1 MFEDI
6 LGGFVTLFSDDYA
19 IWFVILAAFVG
30 IVFGALP
37 GLTAAAAIAMML
49 PILIAYNDE
58 IGGLAGLAFLYVI
71 GKSGRYGGSIAAILF
86 NTPGTAAS
94 AATMQDGYP
103 MTRSGRAGKALKTAT
118 VSSAYGDYF
127 GEIVLIFGAVSIA
140 AFTRQFGP
148 PENFA
153 IYLMAFVVIGSVVN
167 DSIIKGI
174 ISTMFGAVI
183 ALIGEDIITGQF
195 KMTMGIDE
203 LESGMALV
211 PLLIGVFVISEVIIQ
226 AEKAA
231 KVKMINFAADKVD
244 DPTAHYFTWPE
255 FKRCIPLMFRSSIYG
270 SLIGMM
276 PGLGSSVACF
286 VAYGEEKR
294 KAKNRDKW
302 GTGVVEGIAAPESA
316 NNAVSGPSMIPLLT
330 LGIPGSTIAA
340 VLIGMF
346 LVNGLQPG
354 PSIFAEDP
362 PLFMGGQLIS
372 PREFIFGIFAAGLI
386 GIACYALIGY
396 FAAPFIGRMIAI
408 LPTQYLYPF
417 IFMTALAASYSSR
430 ASIWMS
436 GLRCCS
442 ASSAMRCANE
452 FLRRGVH
459 HRLCSDVEHGRGLRQ
474 PMIISD
480 SAGVRELRVSGQV
493 LPRADLPDYR
503 CGGGQPRAW
512 SSYRGRK
519 REAIN
524 REVIWTPVTADLSIR
539 FLGALAFFIGAP
551 SSCLAGSC
559 AASFVLVTSG
569 RQTAACRDGSALS
582 PCPSSDR

>member
-1 MFEDI
+1 MIFDDI
-6 LGGFVTLFSDDYA
+6 FGGFVTLFSDPYA
-19 IWFVILAAFVG
+19 IWFVFLAAFVG

-86 NTPGTAAS
+86 NTPGTATVAS
-94 AATMQDGYP
+94 AF
-103 MTRSGRAGKALKTAT
+103 
-118 VSSAYGDYF
+118 GDYF

-140 AFTRQFGP
+140 AFTKKFGP

-153 IYLMAFVVIGSVVN
+153 IYLMAFFVVGSVVG

-174 ISTMFGAVI
+174 VSTLFGAAI
-183 ALIGEDIITGQF
+183 ALIGEDTITGQF

-231 KVKMINFAADKVD
+231 KVKMIDLDRNKLD
-244 DPTAHYFTWPE
+244 DPNAHYFTWPE
-255 FKRCIPLMFRSSIYG
+255 FKRCFPLMFRSSIYG

-294 KAKNRDKW
+294 RAKNKAEW

-346 LVNGLQPG
+346 LVNGLQVG
-354 PSIFAEDP
+354 PQIFATEP
-362 PLFMGGQLIS
+362 PLFVAGQMRS
-372 PREFIFGIFAAGLI
+372 PR
-386 GIACYALIGY
+386 
-396 FAAPFIGRMIAI
+396 
-408 LPTQYLYPF
+408 
-417 IFMTALAASYSSR
+417 
-430 ASIWMS
+430 
-436 GLRCCS
+436 
-442 ASSAMRCANE
+442 
-452 FLRRGVH
+452 
-459 HRLCSDVEHGRGLRQ
+459 
-474 PMIISD
+474 
-480 SAGVRELRVSGQV
+480 
-493 LPRADLPDYR
+493 
-503 CGGGQPRAW
+503 
-512 SSYRGRK
+512 
-519 REAIN
+519 
-524 REVIWTPVTADLSIR
+524 
-539 FLGALAFFIGAP
+539 
-551 SSCLAGSC
+551 
-559 AASFVLVTSG
+559 
-569 RQTAACRDGSALS
+569 
-582 PCPSSDR
+582 

>member
-1 MFEDI
+1 MMQNQCAGLEALFETLGFLSVFYDI
-6 LGGFVTLFSDDYA
+6 SCGFVVLFNDPFA
-19 IWFVILAAFVG
+19 LLFVILAAIVG

-103 MTRSGRAGKALKTAT
+103 MTQKGRAGKALKSAT
-118 VSSAYGDYF
+118 IASAYGDYF
-127 GEIVLIFGAVSIA
+127 GEIVLIFGAVVIA
-140 AFTRQFGP
+140 AFTRKFGP

-153 IYLMAFVVIGSVVN
+153 IYLMAFVVIGSVVS
-167 DSIIKGI
+167 DSVIKGI
-174 ISTMFGAVI
+174 ISTLFGAVVG
-183 ALIGEDIITGQF
+183 LIGEDVITGQF

-203 LESGMALV
+203 LEAGMALV
-211 PLLIGVFVISEVIIQ
+211 PLLIGVFVISEVIVQ

-231 KVKMINFAADKVD
+231 KLKVVNVAPNAL
-244 DPTAHYFTWPE
+244 DPGEDYFTWVE

-294 KAKNRDKW
+294 RAKNKDEW
-302 GTGVVEGIAAPESA
+302 GTGVIEGIVAPESA

-354 PSIFAEDP
+354 PSIFAEEP

-396 FAAPFIGRMIAI
+396 FAASFVGRMIAI

-430 ASIWMS
+430 ASIWDV
-436 GLRCCS
+436 GFALLFGVIGY
-442 ASSAMRCANE
+442 AMRRTNFSAAAFIIAFVLTASME
-452 FLRRGVH
+452 EAF
-459 HRLCSDVEHGRGLRQ
+459 RQ
-474 PMIISD
+474 SMIISD
-480 SAGVRELRVSGQV
+480 NGFLIFASFEYQDKFSYAPIFLLIGIAVVVLRS
-493 LPRADLPDYR
+493 
-503 CGGGQPRAW
+503 W
-512 SSYRGRK
+512 SS
-519 REAIN
+519 
-524 REVIWTPVTADLSIR
+524 
-539 FLGALAFFIGAP
+539 F
-551 SSCLAGSC
+551 
-559 AASFVLVTSG
+559 TSLKEN
-569 RQTAACRDGSALS
+569 S
-582 PCPSSDR
+582 

>member
-1 MFEDI
+1 MFFEDI
-6 LGGFVTLFSDDYA
+6 LGGFATLFNDPFA

-30 IVFGALP
+30 IIFGALP

-103 MTRSGRAGKALKTAT
+103 MTQQGKAGKALKTAT
-118 VSSAYGDYF
+118 IASAYGDYF
-127 GEIVLIFGAVSIA
+127 GEIVLIFGAVAIA
-140 AFTRQFGP
+140 TFTRKFGP

-153 IYLMAFVVIGSVVN
+153 IYLMAFVVIGSVVS

-174 ISTMFGAVI
+174 VSTLFGAAV
-183 ALIGEDIITGQF
+183 ALIGEDVITGQF

-211 PLLIGVFVISEVIIQ
+211 PLLIGVFVISEVIVQ
-226 AEKAA
+226 AEKIA
-231 KVKMINFAADKVD
+231 KVKMIEASSKKVD
-244 DPTAHYFTWPE
+244 DPTAHYFTWEE
-255 FKRCIPLMFRSSIYG
+255 FKRCFPLMFRSSIYG

-294 KAKNRDKW
+294 KSKNKEKW
-302 GTGVVEGIAAPESA
+302 GTGIVEGVAAPESA

-354 PSIFAEDP
+354 PSIFAQEP
-362 PLFMGGQLIS
+362 PLFIAGKLIS
-372 PREFIFGIFAAGLI
+372 PREFIFGVFAAGLI
-386 GIACYALIGY
+386 GIAAYAVIGY
-396 FAAPFIGRMIAI
+396 FAASYIGRVIAY
-408 LPTQYLYPF
+408 LPTKYLYPT
-417 IFMTALAASYSSR
+417 ILLISLAASYSSR
-430 ASIWMS
+430 ASIWDVGFALLFGVVGYAM
-436 GLRCCS
+436 RRTNFS
-442 ASSAMRCANE
+442 AAAFIIAFVLTSAMEEA
-452 FLRRGVH
+452 F
-459 HRLCSDVEHGRGLRQ
+459 RQ
-474 PMIISD
+474 SMIISD
-480 SAGVRELRVSGQV
+480 NGVFVFMNFEYQGKFSFAPIFLIIGAAVV
-493 LPRADLPDYR
+493 AF
-503 CGGGQPRAW
+503 RAW
-512 SSYRGRK
+512 SSYKARK
-519 REAIN
+519 E
-524 REVIWTPVTADLSIR
+524 E
-539 FLGALAFFIGAP
+539 
-551 SSCLAGSC
+551 
-559 AASFVLVTSG
+559 TS
-569 RQTAACRDGSALS
+569 
-582 PCPSSDR
+582 

>member
-1 MFEDI
+1 LQNQCAGVESFFESLGFLSIFFDI
-6 LGGFVTLFSDDYA
+6 SCGFVILFNDPYA
-19 IWFVILAAFVG
+19 IMFVVLAAFVG

-103 MTRSGRAGKALKTAT
+103 MTMKGQPGKALKTAT
-118 VSSAYGDYF
+118 VASAYGDYF

-153 IYLMAFVVIGSVVN
+153 IYLMAFVVIGSVVS

-174 ISTMFGAVI
+174 
-183 ALIGEDIITGQF
+183 EDIITGQF

-231 KVKMINFAADKVD
+231 KVKAIKVAGNHVA
-244 DPTAHYFTWPE
+244 DPTAQYFTWPE
-255 FKRCIPLMFRSSIYG
+255 FKRCVPLMFRSSIYG

-294 KAKNRDKW
+294 RSKKKKEW
-302 GTGVVEGIAAPESA
+302 GTGIVEGIAAPESA

-354 PSIFAEDP
+354 PSIFAHEP

-396 FAAPFIGRMIAI
+396 FAAPFIGRVIAI

-430 ASIWMS
+430 ASIWDV
-436 GLRCCS
+436 GFALL
-442 ASSAMRCANE
+442 
-452 FLRRGVH
+452 FGV
-459 HRLCSDVEHGRGLRQ
+459 
-474 PMIISD
+474 
-480 SAGVRELRVSGQV
+480 
-493 LPRADLPDYR
+493 
-503 CGGGQPRAW
+503 
-512 SSYRGRK
+512 
-519 REAIN
+519 
-524 REVIWTPVTADLSIR
+524 
-539 FLGALAFFIGAP
+539 IG
-551 SSCLAGSC
+551 
-559 AASFVLVTSG
+559 
-569 RQTAACRDGSALS
+569 
-582 PCPSSDR
+582 

>member
-1 MFEDI
+1 MVFDDI
-6 LGGFVTLFSDDYA
+6 FGGFVTLFSDPYA
-19 IWFVILAAFVG
+19 IWFVFLAAFVG
-30 IVFGALP
+30 IIFGALP

-103 MTRSGRAGKALKTAT
+103 MTQSGRAGKALKTAT
-118 VSSAYGDYF
+118 ISSAFGDYF
-127 GEIVLIFGAVSIA
+127 GEIILIFGAVSIA
-140 AFTRQFGP
+140 AFTKQFGP

-153 IYLMAFVVIGSVVN
+153 IYLMAFFVVGSVVS
-167 DSIIKGI
+167 DSIVKGI
-174 ISTMFGAVI
+174 ISTLFGAAI
-183 ALIGEDIITGQF
+183 ALIGEDTITGQF

-231 KVKMINFAADKVD
+231 KVKMIDLDKSKLD
-244 DPTAHYFTWPE
+244 DPSAHYFTWPE
-255 FKRCIPLMFRSSIYG
+255 FKRCLPIMFRSSIYG

-294 KAKNRDKW
+294 KAKNKDEW

-346 LVNGLQPG
+346 LVNGLQVG
-354 PSIFAEDP
+354 PQIFATEP
-362 PLFMGGQLIS
+362 PLFVAGQMMS
-372 PREFIFGIFAAGLI
+372 PREFIFGVFAAGLVGI
-386 GIACYALIGY
+386 GAYAIIGY
-396 FAAPFIGRMIAI
+396 FAAPLIGKAIAV
-408 LPTQYLYPF
+408 LPTQYLYPV
-417 IFMTALAASYSSR
+417 IFMISLAASYSSR
-430 ASIWMS
+430 ASIWDVGFAILFGVIGYGM
-436 GLRCCS
+436 RRTNFS
-442 ASSAMRCANE
+442 AAAFIIAFVLTSSMEEA
-452 FLRRGVH
+452 F
-459 HRLCSDVEHGRGLRQ
+459 RQ
-474 PMIISD
+474 SMIISD
-480 SAGVRELRVSGQV
+480 SGIMVFFNFEYQNKF
-493 LPRADLPDYR
+493 
-503 CGGGQPRAW
+503 
-512 SSYRGRK
+512 SY
-519 REAIN
+519 API
-524 REVIWTPVTADLSIR
+524 
-539 FLGALAFFIGAP
+539 FLIIGAIVVGFRAY
-551 SSCLAGSC
+551 STIARNKK
-559 AASFVLVTSG
+559 A
-569 RQTAACRDGSALS
+569 
-582 PCPSSDR
+582 

>member
-1 MFEDI
+1 MEMHQNQCAGLQEWFDSMGSLAIFFDI
-6 LGGFVTLFSDDYA
+6 SCGFVTLFADPYA
-19 IWFVILAAFVG
+19 LIFVALAAFVG

-58 IGGLAGLAFLYVI
+58 IGALSGLVFLYVV

-103 MTRSGRAGKALKTAT
+103 MTQKGQAGKALKTAT
-118 VSSAYGDYF
+118 VASAFGDYS
-127 GEIVLIFGAVSIA
+127 GEIVLIFGAVAIA
-140 AFTRQFGP
+140 AFTRKFGP

-153 IYLMAFVVIGSVVN
+153 IYLMAFIVIGSVVS

-174 ISTMFGAVI
+174 LSTLFGGVVG
-183 ALIGEDIITGQF
+183 LIGEDVITGQF

-226 AEKAA
+226 AEKSA
-231 KVKMINFAADKVD
+231 KVKMIDLAPEGDV
-244 DPTAHYFTWPE
+244 DPTDHYFTWLE
-255 FKRCIPLMFRSSIYG
+255 FKRCVPLMFRSSIYG

-294 KAKNRDKW
+294 RAKNKNDW
-302 GTGVVEGIAAPESA
+302 GTGVVEGVAAPESA

-354 PSIFAEDP
+354 PTIFSSDTTVSYFVPSTKDFFEITSREYIFAV
-362 PLFMGGQLIS
+362 
-372 PREFIFGIFAAGLI
+372 FAAGLVGI
-386 GIACYALIGY
+386 GAYSLIGY
-396 FAAPFIGRMIAI
+396 FGAPLVGRVIAL

-417 IFMTALAASYSSR
+417 IFMTALGASYSSR
-430 ASIWMS
+430 ASIWDV
-436 GLRCCS
+436 GFALLFGVIGY
-442 ASSAMRCANE
+442 AMRRTNFSAAAFIIAFVLTASME
-452 FLRRGVH
+452 ESF
-459 HRLCSDVEHGRGLRQ
+459 RQ
-474 PMIISD
+474 SMIIADNGLWIFLNFEYQGKFSY
-480 SAGVRELRVSGQV
+480 APIFLLIGLVVVLLRSWST
-493 LPRADLPDYR
+493 YR
-503 CGGGQPRAW
+503 TQAKQ
-512 SSYRGRK
+512 SS
-519 REAIN
+519 
-524 REVIWTPVTADLSIR
+524 
-539 FLGALAFFIGAP
+539 
-551 SSCLAGSC
+551 
-559 AASFVLVTSG
+559 
-569 RQTAACRDGSALS
+569 
-582 PCPSSDR
+582 

>member
-1 MFEDI
+1 MLQNQCAGLEEFFEGLGFLSIFFDI
-6 LGGFVTLFSDDYA
+6 SCGFLVLFNDPYA
-19 IWFVILAAFVG
+19 IFFVVLAAIVG

-103 MTRSGRAGKALKTAT
+103 MTQKGQAGKALKTAT
-118 VSSAYGDYF
+118 IASAYGDYF
-127 GEIVLIFGAVSIA
+127 GEIVLIFGAVAIA
-140 AFTRQFGP
+140 AFTRKFGP

-153 IYLMAFVVIGSVVN
+153 IYLMAFIVIGSVVT

-174 ISTMFGAVI
+174 ISTLFGAIVG
-183 ALIGEDIITGQF
+183 LIGEDVITGQF

-231 KVKMINFAADKVD
+231 KVKMISLETDKVV
-244 DPTAHYFTWPE
+244 DPTSHYFTWSE
-255 FKRCIPLMFRSSIYG
+255 FKRCFPLMFRSSIYG

-294 KAKNRDKW
+294 RAKNRDEW
-302 GTGVVEGIAAPESA
+302 GTGIVEGVAAPESA

-354 PSIFAEDP
+354 PTIFAEEP
-362 PLFMGGQLIS
+362 PLFMGGHLIS

-396 FAAPFIGRMIAI
+396 FAAPFVGKMIAL
-408 LPTQYLYPF
+408 LPTQWLYPF

-430 ASIWMS
+430 ASIWDV
-436 GLRCCS
+436 GFALLFGIIGY
-442 ASSAMRCANE
+442 AMRRTNFSAAAFIIAFVLTASME
-452 FLRRGVH
+452 EAF
-459 HRLCSDVEHGRGLRQ
+459 RQ
-474 PMIISD
+474 SMIISD
-480 SAGVRELRVSGQV
+480 NGLLIFASFEYQGKFSYAPVFLLIGVAVV
-493 LPRADLPDYR
+493 LFRT
-503 CGGGQPRAW
+503 W
-512 SSYRGRK
+512 SSYRASRSDS
-519 REAIN
+519 N
-524 REVIWTPVTADLSIR
+524 
-539 FLGALAFFIGAP
+539 AP
-551 SSCLAGSC
+551 S
-559 AASFVLVTSG
+559 
-569 RQTAACRDGSALS
+569 
-582 PCPSSDR
+582 

>member
-1 MFEDI
+1 VQNQCAGVEEFFESLGFLSIFFDI
-6 LGGFVTLFSDDYA
+6 SCGFVTLFNDPFA
-19 IWFVILAAFVG
+19 LIFVVLAAFVG
-30 IVFGALP
+30 IIFGALP

-103 MTRSGRAGKALKTAT
+103 MTQKGQAGKALKTAT

-153 IYLMAFVVIGSVVN
+153 IYLMAFVVIGSVVS

-174 ISTMFGAVI
+174 ISTLFGAVVG
-183 ALIGEDIITGQF
+183 LIGEDIITGQF

-231 KVKMINFAADKVD
+231 KVKMTDLAPEKVD
-244 DPTAHYFTWPE
+244 NPTAHYFTWPE
-255 FKRCIPLMFRSSIYG
+255 FKRCVPLMFRSSIYG

-294 KAKNRDKW
+294 RSKKKDEW
-302 GTGVVEGIAAPESA
+302 GTGIVEGIAAPESA

-346 LVNGLQPG
+346 LVNGLQPV
-354 PSIFAEDP
+354 
-362 PLFMGGQLIS
+362 MGGQLIS

-430 ASIWMS
+430 ASIWDV
-436 GLRCCS
+436 GFAILFGVIGY
-442 ASSAMRCANE
+442 AMRRTNFSAAAFIIAFVLTSSME
-452 FLRRGVH
+452 EAF
-459 HRLCSDVEHGRGLRQ
+459 RQ
-474 PMIISD
+474 SMIISD
-480 SAGVRELRVSGQV
+480 KGFLVFTSFEYQGKFSYAPIFLLIGAAVV
-493 LPRADLPDYR
+493 LFRT
-503 CGGGQPRAW
+503 W
-512 SSYRGRK
+512 SSYRARK
-519 REAIN
+519 AE
-524 REVIWTPVTADLSIR
+524 E
-539 FLGALAFFIGAP
+539 
-551 SSCLAGSC
+551 
-559 AASFVLVTSG
+559 
-569 RQTAACRDGSALS
+569 Q
-582 PCPSSDR
+582 

>member
-1 MFEDI
+1 MFQNQCGGLQEFFDSLGFLSIFYDI
-6 LGGFVTLFSDDYA
+6 SCGFVVLFNDPYA
-19 IWFVILAAFVG
+19 LIFVALAALVG

-103 MTRSGRAGKALKTAT
+103 MTQQGKAGKALKTAT
-118 VSSAYGDYF
+118 VASAYGDYF
-127 GEIVLIFGAVSIA
+127 GEIVLIFGAVAVA

-153 IYLMAFVVIGSVVN
+153 IYLMAFVVIGSVVS

-174 ISTMFGAVI
+174 LSTLFGAVVG
-183 ALIGEDIITGQF
+183 LIGEDIITGQF

-231 KVKMINFAADKVD
+231 KVTMIDNAPKVVD
-244 DPTAHYFTWPE
+244 DPTSHYFTWAE
-255 FKRCIPLMFRSSIYG
+255 FKRCFPLMFRSSIYG

-294 KAKNRDKW
+294 RSKNKKAW
-302 GTGVVEGIAAPESA
+302 GTGIVEGIAAPESA
-316 NNAVSGPSMIPLLT
+316 NNAVSGPSMIPLLS

-354 PSIFAEDP
+354 PTIFATEP

-372 PREFIFGIFAAGLI
+372 PREFIFGVFAAGLI

-396 FAAPFIGRMIAI
+396 FAAPLVGRLIAM

-430 ASIWMS
+430 ASIWDVVFALFF
-436 GLRCCS
+436 GIVGY
-442 ASSAMRCANE
+442 AMRRTNFSAAAFIIAFVLTSSME
-452 FLRRGVH
+452 EAF
-459 HRLCSDVEHGRGLRQ
+459 RQ
-474 PMIISD
+474 SMIISD
-480 SAGVRELRVSGQV
+480 KGFFVFTSFEYGGKFSYAPIFLFVGLAVVVFRGISAF
-493 LPRADLPDYR
+493 RA
-503 CGGGQPRAW
+503 
-512 SSYRGRK
+512 RK
-519 REAIN
+519 EQDA
-524 REVIWTPVTADLSIR
+524 
-539 FLGALAFFIGAP
+539 
-551 SSCLAGSC
+551 
-559 AASFVLVTSG
+559 
-569 RQTAACRDGSALS
+569 
-582 PCPSSDR
+582 

>member
-1 MFEDI
+1 MIFTDI
-6 LGGFVTLFSDDYA
+6 LGGFETLFNDQYA
-19 IWFVILAAFVG
+19 IWFVLLASFIG
-30 IVFGALP
+30 IIFGALP

-103 MTRSGRAGKALKTAT
+103 MTQSGRPGKALKTAT
-118 VSSAYGDYF
+118 ISSAFGDYF
-127 GEIVLIFGAVSIA
+127 GEIVLIFGAVFIA
-140 AFTRQFGP
+140 TFTRKFGP

-153 IYLMAFVVIGSVVN
+153 IYLMAFVIIGSVVS

-174 ISTMFGAVI
+174 ISTLFGASI
-183 ALIGEDIITGQF
+183 ALIGEDTITGQF

-226 AEKAA
+226 AEKSA
-231 KVKMINFAADKVD
+231 KVKMIDMSADGID
-244 DPTAHYFTWPE
+244 DPTAQYFTWAE
-255 FKRCIPLMFRSSIYG
+255 FKRCLPLMFRSSIIG

-294 KAKNRDKW
+294 KAKNKDKW

-346 LVNGLQPG
+346 LVNGLQVG
-354 PSIFAEDP
+354 PQIFATEP

-372 PREFIFGIFAAGLI
+372 PREFIFGMFAAGLV

-396 FAAPFIGRMIAI
+396 FLAPFIGRLISK

-417 IFMTALAASYSSR
+417 IFMISIAASYSSR
-430 ASIWMS
+430 ASIWDVGFALLFGVIGYGM
-436 GLRCCS
+436 RRTNFS
-442 ASSAMRCANE
+442 AAAFIIAFVLTASMEEA
-452 FLRRGVH
+452 F
-459 HRLCSDVEHGRGLRQ
+459 RQ
-474 PMIISD
+474 SMIISD
-480 SAGVRELRVSGQV
+480 NGLMLFLSFEYQNKFSYAPIFLIIGTAVVV
-493 LPRADLPDYR
+493 FRAISSH
-503 CGGGQPRAW
+503 RAKNKAH
-512 SSYRGRK
+512 S
-519 REAIN
+519 
-524 REVIWTPVTADLSIR
+524 
-539 FLGALAFFIGAP
+539 
-551 SSCLAGSC
+551 
-559 AASFVLVTSG
+559 
-569 RQTAACRDGSALS
+569 
-582 PCPSSDR
+582 

>member
-1 MFEDI
+1 MNMNQNQCAGLLEWFDSLGFLAIFFDI
-6 LGGFVTLFSDDYA
+6 SCGFVTLFNDPFA
-19 IWFVILAAFVG
+19 IFFVVLAAFVG

-58 IGGLAGLAFLYVI
+58 IGALSGLVFLYVV

-103 MTRSGRAGKALKTAT
+103 MTQKGQAGKALKTAT
-118 VSSAYGDYF
+118 VASAYGDYF
-127 GEIVLIFGAVSIA
+127 GEIVLIFGAVAIA
-140 AFTRQFGP
+140 AFTRKFGP

-153 IYLMAFVVIGSVVN
+153 IYLMAFVVIGSVVS

-174 ISTMFGAVI
+174 ISTLFGAI
-183 ALIGEDIITGQF
+183 IGLIGEDIITGQF

-231 KVKMINFAADKVD
+231 KVKMIDLAPNEVD
-244 DPTAHYFTWPE
+244 NPQAHYFTWAE

-294 KAKNRDKW
+294 KAANKDEW

-354 PSIFAEDP
+354 PTIFSSDTTVTYFVPSTKDFFEITSREYIFAV
-362 PLFMGGQLIS
+362 
-372 PREFIFGIFAAGLI
+372 FAAGLV
-386 GIACYALIGY
+386 GIASYALIGY
-396 FAAPFIGRMIAI
+396 YGAPFVGRMIAL

-430 ASIWMS
+430 ASIWDV
-436 GLRCCS
+436 GFALLFGVIGY
-442 ASSAMRCANE
+442 AMRRTNFSAAAFIIAFVLTASME
-452 FLRRGVH
+452 EAF
-459 HRLCSDVEHGRGLRQ
+459 RQ
-474 PMIISD
+474 SMIISD
-480 SAGVRELRVSGQV
+480 TGIMIFLTFEYQGKFSYAPIFLLIGAAVVGF
-493 LPRADLPDYR
+493 RAL
-503 CGGGQPRAW
+503 
-512 SSYRGRK
+512 SSYRANK
-519 REAIN
+519 AEEAK
-524 REVIWTPVTADLSIR
+524 
-539 FLGALAFFIGAP
+539 
-551 SSCLAGSC
+551 
-559 AASFVLVTSG
+559 
-569 RQTAACRDGSALS
+569 
-582 PCPSSDR
+582 

>member
-1 MFEDI
+1 MVFEDI
-6 LGGFVTLFSDDYA
+6 FGGFVTLFSDPYA
-19 IWFVILAAFVG
+19 IWFVFLAAFVG

-103 MTRSGRAGKALKTAT
+103 MTQSGRAGKALKTAT
-118 VSSAYGDYF
+118 ISSAFGDYF

-140 AFTRQFGP
+140 AFTKQFGP

-153 IYLMAFVVIGSVVN
+153 IYLMAFFVVGSVVS
-167 DSIIKGI
+167 DSIVKGI
-174 ISTMFGAVI
+174 VSTLFGAAI
-183 ALIGEDIITGQF
+183 ALIGEDTITGQF

-231 KVKMINFAADKVD
+231 KVKMIDIDSSKLD

-255 FKRCIPLMFRSSIYG
+255 FKRCLPIMFRSSIYG

-294 KAKNRDKW
+294 KAKNKDEW
-302 GTGVVEGIAAPESA
+302 GTGVVEGIAAPETA

-346 LVNGLQPG
+346 LVNGLQVG
-354 PSIFAEDP
+354 PQIFATEP
-362 PLFMGGQLIS
+362 PLFVAGQMMS
-372 PREFIFGIFAAGLI
+372 PREFIFGVFAAGLVGI
-386 GIACYALIGY
+386 GAYAIIGY
-396 FAAPFIGRMIAI
+396 FAAPLIGKAIAV
-408 LPTQYLYPF
+408 LPTQYLYPV
-417 IFMTALAASYSSR
+417 IFMISLAASYSSR
-430 ASIWMS
+430 ASIWDVGFAILFGVIGYGM
-436 GLRCCS
+436 RRTNFS
-442 ASSAMRCANE
+442 AAAFIIAFVLTSSMEEA
-452 FLRRGVH
+452 F
-459 HRLCSDVEHGRGLRQ
+459 RQ
-474 PMIISD
+474 SMIISD
-480 SAGVRELRVSGQV
+480 SGIMVFFNFEYQNKF
-493 LPRADLPDYR
+493 
-503 CGGGQPRAW
+503 
-512 SSYRGRK
+512 SY
-519 REAIN
+519 API
-524 REVIWTPVTADLSIR
+524 
-539 FLGALAFFIGAP
+539 FLIIGAIVVGFRAY
-551 SSCLAGSC
+551 STIAKNKK
-559 AASFVLVTSG
+559 A
-569 RQTAACRDGSALS
+569 
-582 PCPSSDR
+582 

>member
-1 MFEDI
+1 MIFTDI
-6 LGGFVTLFSDDYA
+6 LGGFETLLNDQYA
-19 IWFVILAAFVG
+19 IWFVLLASFVG

-103 MTRSGRAGKALKTAT
+103 MTQSGRPGKALKTAT
-118 VSSAYGDYF
+118 ISSAFGDYF
-127 GEIVLIFGAVSIA
+127 GEIVLIFGAVFIA
-140 AFTRQFGP
+140 TFTRKFGP

-153 IYLMAFVVIGSVVN
+153 IYLMAFIIIGSVVS

-174 ISTMFGAVI
+174 ISTLFGASI
-183 ALIGEDIITGQF
+183 ALIGEDTITGQF

-226 AEKAA
+226 AEKSA
-231 KVKMINFAADKVD
+231 KVKMIDMDAGGID
-244 DPTAHYFTWPE
+244 DPTAQYFTWAE
-255 FKRCIPLMFRSSIYG
+255 FKRCLPLMFRSSIIG

-294 KAKNRDKW
+294 KAKNKDKW

-346 LVNGLQPG
+346 LVNGLQVG
-354 PSIFAEDP
+354 PQIFATEP

-372 PREFIFGIFAAGLI
+372 PREFIFGMFAAGLV

-396 FAAPFIGRMIAI
+396 FLAPVIGRVISK

-417 IFMTALAASYSSR
+417 IFMISIAASYSSR
-430 ASIWMS
+430 ASIWDVGFALLFGVIGYGM
-436 GLRCCS
+436 RRTNFS
-442 ASSAMRCANE
+442 AAAFIIAFVLTASMEEA
-452 FLRRGVH
+452 F
-459 HRLCSDVEHGRGLRQ
+459 RQ
-474 PMIISD
+474 SMIISD
-480 SAGVRELRVSGQV
+480 NGLMLFLSFEYQNKFSYAPIFLIIGTAVVV
-493 LPRADLPDYR
+493 FRAISS
-503 CGGGQPRAW
+503 QRAK
-512 SSYRGRK
+512 SK
-519 REAIN
+519 
-524 REVIWTPVTADLSIR
+524 
-539 FLGALAFFIGAP
+539 
-551 SSCLAGSC
+551 AGS
-559 AASFVLVTSG
+559 
-569 RQTAACRDGSALS
+569 
-582 PCPSSDR
+582 

>member
-1 MFEDI
+1 MIFTDI
-6 LGGFVTLFSDDYA
+6 LGGFETLLNDQYA
-19 IWFVILAAFVG
+19 IWFVLLASFVG
-30 IVFGALP
+30 IIFGALP

-103 MTRSGRAGKALKTAT
+103 MTQSGRPGKALKTAT
-118 VSSAYGDYF
+118 ISSAFGDYF
-127 GEIVLIFGAVSIA
+127 GEIVLIFGAVFIA
-140 AFTRQFGP
+140 TFTRKFGP

-153 IYLMAFVVIGSVVN
+153 IYLMAFVIIGSVVS

-174 ISTMFGAVI
+174 ISTLFGASI
-183 ALIGEDIITGQF
+183 ALIGEDTITGQF

-226 AEKAA
+226 AEKSA
-231 KVKMINFAADKVD
+231 KVKMVDMSASGID
-244 DPTAHYFTWPE
+244 DPTAQYFTWAE
-255 FKRCIPLMFRSSIYG
+255 FKRCLPLMFRSSIIG

-294 KAKNRDKW
+294 KAKNKDKW

-346 LVNGLQPG
+346 LVNGLQVG
-354 PSIFAEDP
+354 PQIFATEP

-372 PREFIFGIFAAGLI
+372 PREFIFGMFAAGLI
-386 GIACYALIGY
+386 GIACYAVIGY
-396 FAAPFIGRMIAI
+396 FMAPFIGRLISK

-417 IFMTALAASYSSR
+417 IFMISIAASYSSR
-430 ASIWMS
+430 ASIWDVGFALLFGVIGYGM
-436 GLRCCS
+436 RRTNFS
-442 ASSAMRCANE
+442 AAAFIIAFVLTASMEEA
-452 FLRRGVH
+452 F
-459 HRLCSDVEHGRGLRQ
+459 RQ
-474 PMIISD
+474 SMIISD
-480 SAGVRELRVSGQV
+480 NGLMLFLSFEYQNKFSYAPIFLIIGTAVVV
-493 LPRADLPDYR
+493 FRAISSH
-503 CGGGQPRAW
+503 RAKNKAH
-512 SSYRGRK
+512 S
-519 REAIN
+519 
-524 REVIWTPVTADLSIR
+524 
-539 FLGALAFFIGAP
+539 
-551 SSCLAGSC
+551 
-559 AASFVLVTSG
+559 
-569 RQTAACRDGSALS
+569 
-582 PCPSSDR
+582 

>member
-1 MFEDI
+1 MIFADI
-6 LGGFVTLFSDDYA
+6 IGGFETLFADPYA

-49 PILIAYNDE
+49 PVLIVYNDT

-103 MTRSGRAGKALKTAT
+103 MTQSGRAGKALKTAT
-118 VSSAYGDYF
+118 IASAFGDYF
-127 GEIVLIFGAVSIA
+127 GEIILIFGAVTIA
-140 AFTRQFGP
+140 AFTKQFGP

-153 IYLMAFVVIGSVVN
+153 IYLMAFVVIGSVVS

-174 ISTMFGAVI
+174 ISTLFGAVI
-183 ALIGEDIITGQF
+183 ALIGEDTITGQF

-211 PLLIGVFVISEVIIQ
+211 PLLIGIFVISEVIIQ
-226 AEKAA
+226 AEKV
-231 KVKMINFAADKVD
+231 VKMKMVDLDVSKLD

-255 FKRCIPLMFRSSIYG
+255 FKRCFPIMFRSSIYG

-294 KAKNRDKW
+294 KAKNKDKW

-346 LVNGLQPG
+346 LVNGLQVG
-354 PSIFAEDP
+354 PQIFATEP
-362 PLFMGGQLIS
+362 PLFVSGQMMS
-372 PREFIFGIFAAGLI
+372 PREFIFGIFAAGLV
-386 GIACYALIGY
+386 GIAAYAIIGY
-396 FAAPFIGRMIAI
+396 FAAPLVGRAIAL
-408 LPTQYLYPF
+408 LPTQYLYPL
-417 IFMTALAASYSSR
+417 IFMISLAASYSSR
-430 ASIWMS
+430 ASIWDVGFAILFGVIGYGM
-436 GLRCCS
+436 RRTNFS
-442 ASSAMRCANE
+442 AAAFIIAFVLTSSMEEA
-452 FLRRGVH
+452 F
-459 HRLCSDVEHGRGLRQ
+459 RQ
-474 PMIISD
+474 SMIISQ
-480 SAGVRELRVSGQV
+480 SGLMV
-493 LPRADLPDYR
+493 FMKFEYM
-503 CGGGQPRAW
+503 GKF
-512 SSYRGRK
+512 SY
-519 REAIN
+519 API
-524 REVIWTPVTADLSIR
+524 
-539 FLGALAFFIGAP
+539 FLMIGAAVVIFRAI
-551 SSCLAGSC
+551 STMRARK
-559 AASFVLVTSG
+559 AKTS
-569 RQTAACRDGSALS
+569 
-582 PCPSSDR
+582 

>member
-1 MFEDI
+1 MIFTDI
-6 LGGFVTLFSDDYA
+6 LGGFETLLNDQYA
-19 IWFVILAAFVG
+19 IWFVLLASFVG
-30 IVFGALP
+30 IIFGALP

-103 MTRSGRAGKALKTAT
+103 MTQSGRPGKALKTAT
-118 VSSAYGDYF
+118 ISSAFGDYF
-127 GEIVLIFGAVSIA
+127 GEIVLIFGAVFIA
-140 AFTRQFGP
+140 TFTRKFGP

-153 IYLMAFVVIGSVVN
+153 IYLMAFVIIGSVVS

-174 ISTMFGAVI
+174 ISTLFGASI
-183 ALIGEDIITGQF
+183 ALIGEDTITGQF

-226 AEKAA
+226 AEKSA
-231 KVKMINFAADKVD
+231 KVKMVDMSVSGID
-244 DPTAHYFTWPE
+244 DPTAQYFTWAE
-255 FKRCIPLMFRSSIYG
+255 FKRCLPLMFRSSIIG

-294 KAKNRDKW
+294 KAKNKDKW

-346 LVNGLQPG
+346 LVNGLQVG
-354 PSIFAEDP
+354 PQIFATEP

-372 PREFIFGIFAAGLI
+372 PREFIFGMFAAGLI
-386 GIACYALIGY
+386 GIACYAVIGY
-396 FAAPFIGRMIAI
+396 FMAPFIGRLIAK

-417 IFMTALAASYSSR
+417 IFMISIAASYSSR
-430 ASIWMS
+430 ASIWDVGFALLFGVIGYGM
-436 GLRCCS
+436 RRTNFS
-442 ASSAMRCANE
+442 AAAFIIAFVLTASMEEA
-452 FLRRGVH
+452 F
-459 HRLCSDVEHGRGLRQ
+459 RQ
-474 PMIISD
+474 SMIISD
-480 SAGVRELRVSGQV
+480 NGLMLFLSFEYQNKFSYAPIFLIIGTAVVV
-493 LPRADLPDYR
+493 FRAISSH
-503 CGGGQPRAW
+503 RAKNKAH
-512 SSYRGRK
+512 S
-519 REAIN
+519 
-524 REVIWTPVTADLSIR
+524 
-539 FLGALAFFIGAP
+539 
-551 SSCLAGSC
+551 
-559 AASFVLVTSG
+559 
-569 RQTAACRDGSALS
+569 
-582 PCPSSDR
+582 

>member
-1 MFEDI
+1 MFQNQCANLQTFFENAGFLSIFYDI
-6 LGGFVTLFSDDYA
+6 SCGFVVLFNDPYA
-19 IWFVILAAFVG
+19 LIFVVLASIVG

-103 MTRSGRAGKALKTAT
+103 MTQKGKAGKALKSAT
-118 VSSAYGDYF
+118 IASAFGDYF
-127 GEIVLIFGAVSIA
+127 GEIILIFGAVSIA
-140 AFTRQFGP
+140 AFTRKFGP

-153 IYLMAFVVIGSVVN
+153 IYLMAFVVIGSVVT
-167 DSIIKGI
+167 DSIVKGI
-174 ISTMFGAVI
+174 ISTLFGAVI
-183 ALIGEDIITGQF
+183 GLIGEDVITGQF

-211 PLLIGVFVISEVIIQ
+211 PLLIGVFVISEVIVQ

-231 KVKMINFAADKVD
+231 KIKMMDVAPEANLDKSED
-244 DPTAHYFTWPE
+244 YFTWAE
-255 FKRCIPLMFRSSIYG
+255 FKRCTPLMFRSSIYG

-294 KAKNRDKW
+294 RAKNKDEW
-302 GTGVVEGIAAPESA
+302 GTGIVEGIVAPESA

-354 PSIFAEDP
+354 PTIFATEP

-372 PREFIFGIFAAGLI
+372 PREFIFGVFAAGLI
-386 GIACYALIGY
+386 GIAAYAFIGY
-396 FAAPFIGRMIAI
+396 FAASWVGKIIAY

-430 ASIWMS
+430 ASIWDV
-436 GLRCCS
+436 GFALLFGVIGY
-442 ASSAMRCANE
+442 AMRRTNFSAAAFIIAFVLTSSME
-452 FLRRGVH
+452 EAF
-459 HRLCSDVEHGRGLRQ
+459 RQ
-474 PMIISD
+474 SMIISD
-480 SAGVRELRVSGQV
+480 TGFFIFTSFEYQGKFSYAPIFLMIGAAVVIM
-493 LPRADLPDYR
+493 
-503 CGGGQPRAW
+503 RAW
-512 SSYRGRK
+512 SSFK
-519 REAIN
+519 
-524 REVIWTPVTADLSIR
+524 TPK
-539 FLGALAFFIGAP
+539 
-551 SSCLAGSC
+551 
-559 AASFVLVTSG
+559 
-569 RQTAACRDGSALS
+569 
-582 PCPSSDR
+582 

>member
-1 MFEDI
+1 MIFTDI
-6 LGGFVTLFSDDYA
+6 LGGFETLLNDQYA
-19 IWFVILAAFVG
+19 IWFVLLASFVG
-30 IVFGALP
+30 IIFGALP

-103 MTRSGRAGKALKTAT
+103 MTQSGRPGKALKTAT
-118 VSSAYGDYF
+118 ISSAFGDYF
-127 GEIVLIFGAVSIA
+127 GEIVLIFGAVFIA
-140 AFTRQFGP
+140 TFTRKFGP

-153 IYLMAFVVIGSVVN
+153 IYLMAFVIIGSVVS

-174 ISTMFGAVI
+174 ISTLFGASI
-183 ALIGEDIITGQF
+183 ALIGEDTITGQF

-226 AEKAA
+226 AEKSA
-231 KVKMINFAADKVD
+231 KVKMVDMSASGID
-244 DPTAHYFTWPE
+244 DPTAQYFTWAE
-255 FKRCIPLMFRSSIYG
+255 FKRCLPLMFRSSIIG

-294 KAKNRDKW
+294 KAKNKDKW

-346 LVNGLQPG
+346 LVNGLQVG
-354 PSIFAEDP
+354 PQIFATEP

-372 PREFIFGIFAAGLI
+372 PREFIFGMFAAGLI
-386 GIACYALIGY
+386 GIACYAVIGY
-396 FAAPFIGRMIAI
+396 FMAPFIGRLISK

-417 IFMTALAASYSSR
+417 IFMISIAASYSSR
-430 ASIWMS
+430 ASIWDVGFALLFGVIGYGM
-436 GLRCCS
+436 RRTNFS
-442 ASSAMRCANE
+442 AAAFIIAFVLTASMEEA
-452 FLRRGVH
+452 F
-459 HRLCSDVEHGRGLRQ
+459 RQ
-474 PMIISD
+474 SMIISD
-480 SAGVRELRVSGQV
+480 NGLMLFLSFEYQNKFSYAPVFLIIGTAVVV
-493 LPRADLPDYR
+493 FRAISSH
-503 CGGGQPRAW
+503 RAKNKAH
-512 SSYRGRK
+512 S
-519 REAIN
+519 
-524 REVIWTPVTADLSIR
+524 
-539 FLGALAFFIGAP
+539 
-551 SSCLAGSC
+551 
-559 AASFVLVTSG
+559 
-569 RQTAACRDGSALS
+569 
-582 PCPSSDR
+582 